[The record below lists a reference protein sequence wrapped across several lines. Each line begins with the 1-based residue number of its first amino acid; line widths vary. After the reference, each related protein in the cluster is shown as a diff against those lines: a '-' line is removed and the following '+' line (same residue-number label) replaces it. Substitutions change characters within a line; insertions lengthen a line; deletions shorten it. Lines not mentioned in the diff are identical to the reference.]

1 VSKQNIVGKQHK
13 VVGPLEAAQKLLVR
27 ISGRALCRSETAA
40 TSLELAEHLFALA
53 NASLDRVERARR
65 RRLSRLL
72 ADPRGQLLSVLLT
85 DRVARDKTL
94 AHALPQLEYLI
105 TQLGVP
111 RFLSSFERLQL
122 RLGAQVGGW
131 VPRLTGKLIA
141 EHIRSEVKGLV
152 LPLEAQALASFLTQ
166 RRNEGVRVNVNQL
179 GEEVLGEDRAAQRLQ
194 EYIQLLSR
202 PDVDTISVKL
212 SSIFSQVD
220 LFAWE
225 ESRERIAE
233 RLRQIYR
240 AALSSVAT
248 PPDLAPDSSSRP
260 AATRS
265 KLVYLDMEAYRDLRF
280 TVALFQRLLD
290 EAEFQQLSA
299 GVVLQAYIP
308 DSAELQR
315 ELTAWA
321 VERRRRGGAP
331 LRLRIVKGANLAA
344 ERVQSSR
351 MGWALPIYA
360 SKAEVDANYK
370 RMLYTGT
377 EPGNAD
383 ALHLGIA
390 SHNIFDLAL
399 GLVLRASRSVGHS
412 VGFEVLEGMA
422 GSVQR
427 ALTALGAPVLVYAP
441 VVSPHELDTAVA
453 YLLRRLDENT
463 SRENFLCH
471 SFSMQPGDA
480 AYTDQARRFREAHDA
495 AESVS
500 SAPRRSRDRFG
511 EIVDLAASEPFRN
524 EPDSDFS
531 EPAHRAAVLS
541 ALDQT
546 RTRPSFEICS
556 VIDGRARETGEIEYG
571 FDPSRPRV
579 VPYRCQL
586 ARAAEVESAL
596 ACAERALGSVGGTP
610 LAERVEWARSVAR
623 VLRRRR
629 AALIATMLLDS
640 GKRVSEADA
649 EVSEAIDFAEYY
661 ARQAEELG
669 RDACVVARPKGVVVV
684 TSPWN
689 FPLAIPLSGVLAALL
704 AGAPVIFKPAL
715 ETGLVGEQLC
725 AAVWDAGV
733 PRQALQLVLCRDEV
747 GTLLLRHPVVRGVVL
762 TGATSTARFFLE
774 QRPALH
780 LCAETGGKN
789 ALILSALAD
798 RELAI
803 RDLVVSAFGF
813 SGQKCSAASLAILD
827 AEVYDDRHFL
837 AQLRDAAASL
847 VVGSAW
853 EPPSSVTPLI
863 RPPEGALQRALT
875 QLEPGEAWLLEPSPH
890 PDNPR
895 LWSPGIKLGVS
906 AGNFTHQTELFGP
919 VLGVLRARDFDHAL
933 ALANA
938 TPYGLVGGLHS
949 LDEREQARFL
959 AQMAC
964 GNLYVNRTITGAI
977 VGRQPF
983 GGHKASSVG
992 PGAKAGGPNY
1002 VLQLSD
1008 LLDAEPTASQVPQAL
1023 PPALQALGEWARRQ
1037 LSPVHFDRWR
1047 TCASDYARWLREYFR
1062 VDQPAPEVLGQDNLL
1077 RYLPVSS
1084 LLLAATPE
1092 SDWLALACASAAAL
1106 LAGNGWGLSLIREG
1120 SLSALAVSSQR
1131 FERDF
1136 QALAAAC
1143 GCTGRVESSA
1153 QLAARLQGVERLR
1166 WLGPPSSEV
1175 PEALL
1180 RAAAQLGCHVS
1191 MRPVLAHGRYELLFN
1206 HREQAISSDYHRYG
1220 HLGWRSEGLLALEPL
1235 AQSAS
1240 VKMNSNATFS
1250 PNGPAARGP

>member
-1 VSKQNIVGKQHK
+1 MS
-13 VVGPLEAAQKLLVR
+13 L
-27 ISGRALCRSETAA
+27 
-40 TSLELAEHLFALA
+40 SLELAPHLFALA
-53 NASLDRVERARR
+53 NSLLDRQERARR
-65 RRLSRLL
+65 RRLARLL
-72 ADPRGQLLSVLLT
+72 DDPRGQLLSVLLT

-94 AHALPQLEYLI
+94 SHAVPQLEYLI
-105 TQLGVP
+105 SQLGVP

-122 RLGAQVGGW
+122 RLGAQLGSLA
-131 VPRLTGKLIA
+131 PRLAGRLIA

-152 LPLEAQALASFLTQ
+152 LPLEASALASFLEQ
-166 RRNEGVRVNVNQL
+166 RRSEGVRVNVNQL
-179 GEEVLGEDRAAQRLQ
+179 GEEVLGEARAAQRLQ
-194 EYIQLLSR
+194 EYIELLSR

-212 SSIFSQVD
+212 SSIFSQPD
-220 LFAWE
+220 LFAWDTT
-225 ESRERIAE
+225 RERISE
-233 RLRQIYR
+233 RLRLIYR
-240 AALSSVAT
+240 AALRSVAA
-248 PPDLAPDSSSRP
+248 PPDLAPDFSSRP

-280 TVALFQRLLD
+280 TVSLFQRVLD

-299 GVVLQAYIP
+299 GLVLQAYIP
-308 DSAELQR
+308 DSATLQR
-315 ELTAWA
+315 EITAWA
-321 VERRRRGGAP
+321 MERRRRGGAP
-331 LRLRIVKGANLAA
+331 LQLRIVKGANLAA
-344 ERVQSSR
+344 ERVHSSR

-370 RMLYTGT
+370 RMLYQGT
-377 EPGNAD
+377 EPAHAE

-441 VVSPHELDTAVA
+441 VVSLHELDTAVA

-463 SRENFLCH
+463 SRENFLRH
-471 SFSMQPGDA
+471 SFSMQSGDA
-480 AYTDQARRFREAHDA
+480 EYVEQARRFRAAHDA

-500 SAPRRSRDRFG
+500 AAPRRSRDRFG
-511 EIVDLAASEPFRN
+511 EIIDLALTEPFRN

-531 EPAHRAAVLS
+531 EPLQRGAVQS
-541 ALDQT
+541 ALAEL
-546 RTRPSFEICS
+546 RTRPSFEIRS
-556 VIDGRARETGEIEYG
+556 MIDGVSLATGELEHG

-586 ARAAEVESAL
+586 ARAEHVDTAL
-596 ACAERALGSVGGTP
+596 RCAERALGSFGRTA
-610 LAERVEWARSVAR
+610 LSERLTWVRGVAM

-629 AALIATMLLDS
+629 ATLIAAMLLDA
-640 GKRVSEADA
+640 GKRASEADA

-661 ARQAEELG
+661 WRQAEELG
-669 RDACVVARPKGVVVV
+669 RDGRVLSRPKGVVVV

-689 FPLAIPLSGVLAALL
+689 FPLAIPLSGVLAGLL
-704 AGAPVIFKPAL
+704 AGDPVIFKPAL
-715 ETGLVGEQLC
+715 ETAFVGEQLC

-733 PRQALQLVLCRDEV
+733 PREALQLVLCRDEV
-747 GTLLLRHPVVRGVVL
+747 GTLLLRHPAVQAVVL

-803 RDLVVSAFGF
+803 RDLVASAFGY

-853 EPPSSVTPLI
+853 DAQSLVTPLI
-863 RPPEGALQRALT
+863 RPPEAALRRGLT
-875 QLEPGEAWLLEPSPH
+875 ELEPGESWLLEPSEQ

-906 AGNFTHQTELFGP
+906 AGSFTHQTELFGP
-919 VLGVLRARDFDHAL
+919 VLGVLRARDFEHAL
-933 ALANA
+933 ELANG
-938 TPYGLVGGLHS
+938 TPYGLVAGLHS

-959 AQMAC
+959 AHMAC
-964 GNLYVNRTITGAI
+964 GNLYVNRSITGAI

-1002 VLQLSD
+1002 VLQLVD
-1008 LLDAEPTASQVPQAL
+1008 LVDADAPGSPAPGQSL
-1023 PPALQALGEWARRQ
+1023 PPGLEALGEWARQRLPAPQ
-1037 LSPVHFDRWR
+1037 FALWHERA
-1047 TCASDYARWLREYFR
+1047 CDYARSVREYFGR
-1062 VDQPAPEVLGQDNLL
+1062 DQPASEVLGQDNLL
-1077 RYLPVSS
+1077 RYLPCKS
-1084 LLLAATPE
+1084 LLVVATP
-1092 SDWLALACASAAAL
+1092 DTDALTLACASAAAL
-1106 LAGNGWGLSLIREG
+1106 LSGNGWQLCALIEAG
-1120 SLSALAVSSQR
+1120 APPGVVQR
-1131 FERDF
+1131 FEHSF
-1136 QALAAAC
+1136 HSLLSAC
-1143 GCTGRVESSA
+1143 GCSGLMESGA
-1153 QLAARLQGVERLR
+1153 KLAARLAGIERVR
-1166 WLGPPSSEV
+1166 WLGPSAPAEPV
-1175 PEALL
+1175 L
-1180 RAAAQLGCHVS
+1180 RAAAGAGCHIS
-1191 MRPVLAHGRYELLFN
+1191 TRPVLGHGRYELLFN
-1206 HREQAISSDYHRYG
+1206 HREQAISTDYHRYG
-1220 HLGWRSEGLLALEPL
+1220 HLGWRSEGIERPL
-1235 AQSAS
+1235 A
-1240 VKMNSNATFS
+1240 
-1250 PNGPAARGP
+1250 

>member
-1 VSKQNIVGKQHK
+1 VGKQHTAARA
-13 VVGPLEAAQKLLVR
+13 LEAGQKLLAGV
-27 ISGRALCRSETAA
+27 SGRALSRAETAA
-40 TSLELAEHLFALA
+40 KALELAEHLFALA
-53 NASLDRVERARR
+53 QASVDPTERARR
-65 RRLSRLL
+65 RRLARLL
-72 ADPRGQLLSVLLT
+72 DDPPGQLLSVLLT
-85 DRVARDKTL
+85 DRVARDKSL
-94 AHALPQLEYLI
+94 AHAVPQLEYLMGR
-105 TQLGVP
+105 LGVP
-111 RFLSSFERLQL
+111 RFLSSFERLEL
-122 RLGAQVGGW
+122 SLGARLGAFA
-131 VPRLTGKLIA
+131 PRFAGKQIA
-141 EHIRSEVKGLV
+141 AHIRSEVKGLV
-152 LPLEAQALASFLTQ
+152 LPLEERALASFLEQ
-166 RRNEGVRVNVNQL
+166 RRAEGLSVNVNQL
-179 GEEVLGEDRAAQRLQ
+179 GEEVLGEQRAAQRLE

-220 LFAWE
+220 LFAWDT
-225 ESRERIAE
+225 SRESISE

-240 AALSSVAT
+240 AALSSVAN

-280 TVALFQRLLD
+280 TVSLFQRLLD

-299 GVVLQAYIP
+299 GLVLQAYIP
-308 DSAELQR
+308 DSAVLQR
-315 ELTAWA
+315 ELTSWA
-321 VERRRRGGAP
+321 VDRRRRGGAP
-331 LRLRIVKGANLAA
+331 LRLRVVKGANLAA

-351 MGWALPIYA
+351 MGWALPIYP

-370 RMLYTGT
+370 RMLYVGT
-377 EPGNAD
+377 EPAHAD

-427 ALTALGAPVLVYAP
+427 ALVALGAPVLVYAP
-441 VVSPHELDTAVA
+441 VVSQHELDTAVA

-463 SRENFLCH
+463 SHENFLRH
-471 SFSMQPGDA
+471 SFSMQPGDTEYA
-480 AYTDQARRFREAHDA
+480 AQARRFLDAHQA
-495 AESVS
+495 VETVS

-511 EIVDLAASEPFRN
+511 EVVDLGPHEAFRN
-524 EPDSDFS
+524 EPDTDFA
-531 EPAHRAAVLS
+531 EAAHRSAVLS
-541 ALDQT
+541 ALDQA

-556 VIDGRARETGEIEYG
+556 VIAGAPAETGEIEYG

-586 ARAAEVESAL
+586 ARAEEVESAL
-596 ACAERALGSVGGTP
+596 RSAERALGSFGLTS
-610 LAERVEWARSVAR
+610 LSERVEWVRGVAR

-629 AALIATMLLDS
+629 AGLIAVMLLDA
-640 GKRVSEADA
+640 GKRASEADA

-661 ARQAEELG
+661 LRQAEELG
-669 RDACVVARPKGVVVV
+669 RDARVVARPKGVVVV

-689 FPLAIPLSGVLAALL
+689 FPLAIPLSGVLAGLL
-704 AGAPVIFKPAL
+704 AGDPVILKPSL
-715 ETGLVGEQLC
+715 ETALTGEQLC

-733 PRQALQLVLCRDEV
+733 PKTALQLVLCRDEV
-747 GTLLLRHPVVRGVVL
+747 GTLLLRHPAVRGVVL

-774 QRPALH
+774 QRPALD

-789 ALILSALAD
+789 ALIVTALAD

-803 RDLVVSAFGF
+803 RDLVASTFGF
-813 SGQKCSAASLAILD
+813 SGQKCSAASLAILE
-827 AEVYDDRHFL
+827 AEVYDDRHFR

-853 EPPSSVTPLI
+853 EPASSVTPLI
-863 RPPEGALQRALT
+863 RPPEPALRRGLT
-875 QLEPGEAWLLEPSPH
+875 QLETGESWLLEPSQH

-906 AGNFTHQTELFGP
+906 AGSFTHQTELFGP
-919 VLGVLRARDFDHAL
+919 VLGVLRARDLSHAL
-933 ALANA
+933 ELANA

-949 LDEREQARFL
+949 LDERQQEQFL

-1002 VLQLSD
+1002 VVQLVE
-1008 LLDAEPTASQVPQAL
+1008 LAEPDAVAL
-1023 PPALQALGEWARRQ
+1023 PPRAAPPAGAPALAALAEWAREQ
-1037 LSPVHFDRWR
+1037 LAADELACFAARVE
-1047 TCASDYARWLREYFR
+1047 DYACWLQEYFHR
-1062 VDQPAPEVLGQDNLL
+1062 DHPASAVLGQDNLL
-1077 RYLPVSS
+1077 RYLPCRS
-1084 LLLAATPE
+1084 LLLVATAE
-1092 SDWLALACASAAAL
+1092 STRLSLASASAAAL
-1106 LAGNGWGLSLIREG
+1106 LSGNGWQLSLCSEG
-1120 SLSALAVSSQR
+1120 SNGAAASPRL
-1131 FERDF
+1131 ERDF

-1143 GCTGRVESSA
+1143 GCAGRVEAPSA
-1153 QLAARLQGVERLR
+1153 LAARLAGVERLR
-1166 WLGPPSSEV
+1166 WLGA
-1175 PEALL
+1175 PEREPHELVL
-1180 RAAAQLGCHVS
+1180 RAAGKAGCHVS
-1191 MRPVLAHGRYELLFN
+1191 TRAVLGHGRYELLWN
-1206 HREQAISSDYHRYG
+1206 HREQAISVEYHRYG
-1220 HLGWRSEGLLALEPL
+1220 HLGWRSEGI
-1235 AQSAS
+1235 AQSVD
-1240 VKMNSNATFS
+1240 VKMNSKATFS
-1250 PNGPAARGP
+1250 PSGPAARGP

>member
-1 VSKQNIVGKQHK
+1 VAKHSEARTAGGVGNNK
-13 VVGPLEAAQKLLVR
+13 VGALEAAQKLLATV
-27 ISGRALCRSETAA
+27 SGRALGRPETAEA
-40 TSLELAEHLFALA
+40 SLELSEHLFALA
-53 NASLDRVERARR
+53 NALLDREERARR

-72 ADPRGQLLSVLLT
+72 DDPRGQLLSVLLT
-85 DRVARDKTL
+85 DRVARDKSL
-94 AHALPQLEYLI
+94 SHAVPQLEYLI

-122 RLGAQVGGW
+122 RLGAQVGSLA
-131 VPRLTGKLIA
+131 PRLAGKLIA

-152 LPLEAQALASFLTQ
+152 LPLEASALGSFLEQ
-166 RRNEGVRVNVNQL
+166 RRSEGVRVNVNQL
-179 GEEVLGEDRAAQRLQ
+179 GEEVLGEARAAQRLQ
-194 EYIQLLSR
+194 EYIQLLAR
-202 PDVDTISVKL
+202 PDVDTISVKI
-212 SSIFSQVD
+212 SSIFSQAD
-220 LFAWE
+220 LFAWDAT
-225 ESRERIAE
+225 RERIAE
-233 RLRQIYR
+233 RLRLIYR

-280 TVALFQRLLD
+280 TVSLFQRVLD

-299 GVVLQAYIP
+299 GLVLQAYIP
-308 DSAELQR
+308 ESAVLQR

-344 ERVQSSR
+344 ERVLSSR
-351 MGWALPIYA
+351 MGWELPIYG

-370 RMLYTGT
+370 RMLYAGT
-377 EPGNAD
+377 EPAAAD
-383 ALHLGIA
+383 ALQLGIA
-390 SHNIFDLAL
+390 SHNVFDLAL
-399 GLVLRASRSVGHS
+399 GLVLRASRAVGHS

-422 GSVQR
+422 GSMQR

-463 SRENFLCH
+463 SRENFLRH

-480 AYTDQARRFREAHDA
+480 EYVEQVRRFREAHER

-500 SAPRRSRDRFG
+500 AAPRRTRDRFG
-511 EIVDLAASEPFRN
+511 EVVDLAATEPFRN

-531 EPAHRAAVLS
+531 EPAHRAAVES
-541 ALDQT
+541 ALEQA
-546 RTRPSFEICS
+546 RSRPSFEIRS
-556 VIDGRARETGEIEYG
+556 LIDGVSLETGEIEYG

-586 ARAAEVESAL
+586 ARAEHVDAAL
-596 ACAERALGSVGGTP
+596 ACAERALGSFGSSV
-610 LAERVEWARSVAR
+610 LAERVAWVRGLAG

-629 AALIATMLLDS
+629 AALIAALLLDA

-649 EVSEAIDFAEYY
+649 EVSEAVDFAEYY
-661 ARQAEELG
+661 SRQAEQLG
-669 RDACVVARPKGVVVV
+669 RAARVVARPKGVVVV
-684 TSPWN
+684 TSPFN

-704 AGAPVIFKPAL
+704 AGDPVIFKPAL
-715 ETGLVGEQLC
+715 ETAFVGEQLC

-733 PRQALQLVLCRDEV
+733 PREALQLVLCQDQV
-747 GTLLLRHPVVRGVVL
+747 GTRLLRHPAVQGVVL

-774 QRPALH
+774 QRPGLH

-803 RDLVVSAFGF
+803 RDLVASAFGF

-863 RPPEGALQRALT
+863 RPPEAALLRGLT
-875 QLEPGEAWLLEPSPH
+875 QLEPGESWLLEPSPH
-890 PDNPR
+890 ADNPR

-906 AGNFTHQTELFGP
+906 AGSFTHQTELFGP
-919 VLGVLRARDFDHAL
+919 VLGVLRARDFEHAL
-933 ALANA
+933 ELANG

-959 AQMAC
+959 EHMAC
-964 GNLYVNRTITGAI
+964 GNLYVNRSITGAI

-1002 VLQLSD
+1002 LQQFVD
-1008 LLDAEPTASQVPQAL
+1008 LVDAAAPPSPAPEEPLASEL
-1023 PPALQALGEWARRQ
+1023 HALGEWARTRLSAPHFELWRQ
-1037 LSPVHFDRWR
+1037 R
-1047 TCASDYARWLREYFR
+1047 AADYEHSAREYFR
-1062 VDQPAPEVLGQDNLL
+1062 RDQPASEVLGQDNFL
-1077 RYLPVSS
+1077 RYLPCRA
-1084 LLLAATPE
+1084 LLVVATPE
-1092 SDWLALACASAAAL
+1092 TDALALASASAAAL
-1106 LAGNGWGLSLIREG
+1106 LAGNGWQLSCVVPEG
-1120 SLSALAVSSQR
+1120 ARSGAMQR
-1131 FERDF
+1131 FEQNF
-1136 QALAAAC
+1136 QALVVAC
-1143 GCTGRVESSA
+1143 GCSGAKESDA
-1153 QLAARLQGVERLR
+1153 ELAARLAGVERLR
-1166 WLGPPSSEV
+1166 WLGPPEPSES
-1175 PEALL
+1175 LL
-1180 RAAAQLGCHVS
+1180 RAAARAGCHVS
-1191 MRPVLAHGRYELLFN
+1191 TRPVLGYGRQELLFN
-1206 HREQAISSDYHRYG
+1206 YREQAISVDYHRYG
-1220 HLGWRSEGLLALEPL
+1220 HLGWRSEGV
-1235 AQSAS
+1235 AQGS
-1240 VKMNSNATFS
+1240 
-1250 PNGPAARGP
+1250 